1 MGDLLVHP
9 ELGSVSFGSGKECW
23 AFSCTRFARIYAN
36 KFNVEP
42 AKLQERLWGDNYFDA
57 EAKCWRKDSL
67 SGSGK

>member
-36 KFNVEP
+36 KFKVEP
-42 AKLQERLWGDNYFDA
+42 LKL
-57 EAKCWRKDSL
+57 
-67 SGSGK
+67 

>member
-23 AFSCTRFARIYAN
+23 AFSCTRFSRIYAN
-36 KFNVEP
+36 KFKVEP

-57 EAKCWRKDSL
+57 EAKCWRKESL